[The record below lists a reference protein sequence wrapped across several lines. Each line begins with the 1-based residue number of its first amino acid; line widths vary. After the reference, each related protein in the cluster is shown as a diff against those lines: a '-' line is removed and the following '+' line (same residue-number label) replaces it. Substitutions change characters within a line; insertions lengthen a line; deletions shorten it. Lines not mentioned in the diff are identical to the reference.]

1 MRWVAV
7 RGNKR
12 YAAAGDV
19 ISAPIYNVVV
29 LIYISNIFIYQE
41 RLLVLLLSLSLIME
55 VRTIFGFKQ
64 QKHK

>member
-1 MRWVAV
+1 MGGSKRQQ
-7 RGNKR
+7 R

-41 RLLVLLLSLSLIME
+41 GLLVLLL
-55 VRTIFGFKQ
+55 Q

>member
-41 RLLVLLLSLSLIME
+41 RLLVLLLSLIME
-55 VRTIFGFKQ
+55 IRTIFGFKQ

>member
-19 ISAPIYNVVV
+19 ISAPIYTVVV
-29 LIYISNIFIYQE
+29 LIYISNIFIYHE

-55 VRTIFGFKQ
+55 IRIIFGFKQ